1 VFSTEVDS
9 NFSSIGWSSLTGEMG
24 LVAGG
29 MENGTVSI
37 WDVSSIAKSE
47 G

>member
-9 NFSSIGWSSLTGEMG
+9 ILQFGWSSLTGEMG
-24 LVAGG
+24 IVAGG

-37 WDVSSIAKSE
+37 WDVASIAKSE

>member
-1 VFSTEVDS
+1 
-9 NFSSIGWSSLTGEMG
+9 MG
-24 LVAGG
+24 IVAGG

-37 WDVSSIAKSE
+37 WDVASIAKSE

>member
-9 NFSSIGWSSLTGEMG
+9 ILQFGWSSLTGEMG
-24 LVAGG
+24 IVAGG
-29 MENGTVSI
+29 MENGAVSI
-37 WDVSSIAKSE
+37 WDVASIAKSE